1 MTSFG
6 LRARAFTLAG
16 GSLTALLVA
25 FLSQIVG
32 GLQPCILCLYQ
43 RWPYVIAIA
52 FALIA
57 GIFGPS
63 GNGKI
68 ARLFLMLAGL
78 ALLTTAGIG
87 VFHVGVEHGWWTG
100 TAECGNMIQAGSI
113 EDLRAAINNAP
124 VVRCDQA
131 QWTLLGISI
140 AGYNVLYAVGLAIIC
155 LFGATQADADRSRR

>member
-1 MTSFG
+1 MTAFG

-25 FLSQIVG
+25 FLSQYIG
-32 GLQPCILCLYQ
+32 GLQPCVLCLYQ

-52 FALIA
+52 LSLIA
-57 GIFGPS
+57 GIFGPA

-68 ARLFLMLAGL
+68 ARLFIWLSGL
-78 ALLTTAGIG
+78 ALLVTAGIG

-100 TAECGNMIQAGSI
+100 TQECGNMIQAGSLD
-113 EDLRAAINNAP
+113 ELRNAINNAP

-131 QWTLLGISI
+131 QWSLFGISI
-140 AGYNVLYAVGLAIIC
+140 AGYNVIYAVGLMLVC
-155 LFGATQADADRSRR
+155 LIGLSSADADRSRR